1 MDIKPI
7 ILESNFV
14 RLEPLTI
21 EHEEALNQAAADG
34 ELWKSPVTIVP
45 MRDKMA
51 AYMTTALN
59 AQARGTELPFA
70 IVRKSTGRAV
80 GSTRFYAIDRDH
92 RRCEI
97 GYTWLSASAQ
107 RSEVNTSCKLLL
119 LAHAFETWKCIRVG
133 FLTDMLNQQSRE
145 ALQRIGAKFEG
156 ALRSHMIMPS
166 GRYRDSACFSI
177 IDSEWPAVKSNLEKM
192 LDR

>member
-1 MDIKPI
+1 MNIQPV

-14 RLEPLTI
+14 RLEPLTL

-34 ELWKSPVTIVP
+34 ELWRSTVTIVP
-45 MRDKMA
+45 MRDRMA
-51 AYMTTALN
+51 AYITTALN
-59 AQARGTELPFA
+59 AQSKGSELPFV

-80 GSTRFYAIDRDH
+80 GSSRFYAIDRDH

-119 LAHAFETWKCIRVG
+119 LIHAFEIWQCIRVG
-133 FLTDMLNQQSRE
+133 FLTDMLNTPSRN
-145 ALQRIGAKFEG
+145 ALLRIGAKFEG
-156 ALRSHMIMPS
+156 TLRSHLIMPS

-177 IDSEWPAVKSNLEKM
+177 IDSEWVEVKMNLEKM
-192 LDR
+192 LAR

>member
-14 RLEPLTI
+14 RLEPLTL

-45 MRDKMA
+45 TRDTMRR
-51 AYMTTALN
+51 YISTALE
-59 AQARGTELPFA
+59 AQTRGTELPFV
-70 IVRKSTGRAV
+70 IIRKSTGKAV

-107 RSEVNTSCKLLL
+107 RTEVNTSCKLLL
-119 LAHAFETWKCIRVG
+119 LTHAFEIWKCIRVG
-133 FLTDMLNQQSRE
+133 FLTDMLNTQSRN
-145 ALQRIGAKFEG
+145 ALLRIGSKFEG

-177 IDSEWPAVKSNLEKM
+177 IDSEWAVVKSNLEKM
-192 LDR
+192 LVR